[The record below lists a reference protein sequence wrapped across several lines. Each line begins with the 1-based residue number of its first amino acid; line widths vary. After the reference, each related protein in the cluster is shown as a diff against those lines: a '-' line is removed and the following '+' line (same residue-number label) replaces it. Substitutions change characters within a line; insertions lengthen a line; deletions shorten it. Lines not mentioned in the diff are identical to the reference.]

1 MQRGGTNLSQWV
13 KKVKNSWPGKFLTK
27 TLGRYFSHGVAHE
40 AAALAYYLLFMLF
53 PLMIF
58 FSSLLGLLE
67 LDVSGIIR
75 SVQHLLPAGVLDVL
89 ESYLTYVS
97 HTSSR
102 SMLWFG
108 LVFTIYF
115 PMRAADCLMNSV
127 RRAYHLPRPTNQI
140 LHTAKVLLYT
150 VFLLVSIAL
159 ALALATVGRQVL
171 EFVSRFVVV
180 PEAFIELWSGLRF
193 LIMGGVMFAAI
204 GLLYAAAQDVRQPA
218 RNLLPGAGLALAAWM
233 VVSAAFSFYVENFA
247 RYSVIY
253 GTLGTVIVLMMW
265 LNLTAVALIMGAEVN
280 GVLMALRGGRTR
292 NPWRKQIK
300 KERGAAAEPP
310 ASTEE
315 KTV

>member
-1 MQRGGTNLSQWV
+1 MLQWV
-13 KKVKNSWPGKFLTK
+13 KKLKNTLPGKFLTH
-27 TLGRYFSHGVAHE
+27 TVDRYFTHGVAHE

-58 FSSLLGLLE
+58 FSSLLGLLD

-75 SVQHLLPAGVLDVL
+75 SLQHLLPGGVLDML
-89 ESYLTYVS
+89 ENYLTYVG

-115 PMRAADCLMNSV
+115 PMRAADCLMTSV
-127 RRAYHLPRPTNQI
+127 RKSYHLPRPKNQI

-171 EFVSRFVVV
+171 EFAGRFVTV

-193 LIMGGVMFAAI
+193 LVMGGVMFAAI

-218 RNLLPGAGLALAAWM
+218 RNILPGTALALAAWM
-233 VVSAAFSFYVENFA
+233 VVSAAFSFYVENFG

-253 GTLGTVIVLMMW
+253 GALGTIIVLMMW
-265 LNLTAVALIMGAEVN
+265 LNLTAVSLIMGAEVN
-280 GVLMALRGGRTR
+280 GVLMALRGERAR
-292 NPWRKQIK
+292 RPWRGGKKQK
-300 KERGAAAEPP
+300 AAAEAP
-310 ASTEE
+310 ASAEE